1 MATAKQ
7 LDWLD
12 CDESF
17 SRGKKIASGSVNY
30 AMRTDLQVK
39 LELLRIINGGDKLH
53 CKYIITKCY
62 VNRELAFSQATL

>member
-12 CDESF
+12 CDVSF

-53 CKYIITKCY
+53 C
-62 VNRELAFSQATL
+62 